1 MELDLWIIL
10 QDLLSNF
17 ASVIPNLLGAIA
29 IFVIGLI
36 VSRLTAKFLRR
47 LLIKIGADRLAER
60 LNSIEIVSKS
70 SINIVPSVLLSKI
83 VYYFLFFIF
92 LVAATDVLNLAFIS
106 TLMGDILNYV
116 PVVISAL
123 IMLVIGLLISDF
135 MKNIVR
141 TACESLAIPAAGLI
155 ANIGFYFLFLNVV
168 MIALSQAK
176 IDTGFIQDNL
186 SIILGGIVLAFAI
199 GYGFASRNIVANFLA
214 SFYNKGKIR
223 IGDVIE
229 MDGIK
234 GEIITMDN
242 ATITVRAEDRLVLF
256 PMNKLTSEH
265 VAIIKQA
272 PRPAEGEELPDQ

>member
-155 ANIGFYFLFLNVV
+155 ANIVFYFLFLNVV

-272 PRPAEGEELPDQ
+272 PRSAEEEEVPDQ

>member
-10 QDLLSNF
+10 QDLLSKF
-17 ASVIPNLLGAIA
+17 ASIIPNLLGAIA
-29 IFVIGLI
+29 IFIIGLI
-36 VSRLTAKFLRR
+36 LARLTARFLRR
-47 LLIKIGADRLAER
+47 ILVKIGADRLAER
-60 LNSIEIVSKS
+60 LNSIELVSKS
-70 SINIVPSVLLSKI
+70 NINIVPSVLLSKV

-155 ANIGFYFLFLNVV
+155 ANIVFYFLFLNVV

-186 SIILGGIVLAFAI
+186 SIILGGVVLAFAI

-223 IGDVIE
+223 IGDVVE

-234 GEIITMDN
+234 GEIIAMDS

-265 VAIIKQA
+265 IAIIKQA
-272 PRPAEGEELPDQ
+272 PRPANEEHEANS

>member
-36 VSRLTAKFLRR
+36 VSRLTAKFIRR

-116 PVVISAL
+116 PIVISAL

-155 ANIGFYFLFLNVV
+155 ANIVFYFLFLNVV

-272 PRPAEGEELPDQ
+272 PRPAEEEEMPDQ

>member
-36 VSRLTAKFLRR
+36 VSRLTAKFIRR

-116 PVVISAL
+116 PIVISAL

-155 ANIGFYFLFLNVV
+155 ANIVFYFLFLNVV

-272 PRPAEGEELPDQ
+272 PRPTEGEEVPDQ